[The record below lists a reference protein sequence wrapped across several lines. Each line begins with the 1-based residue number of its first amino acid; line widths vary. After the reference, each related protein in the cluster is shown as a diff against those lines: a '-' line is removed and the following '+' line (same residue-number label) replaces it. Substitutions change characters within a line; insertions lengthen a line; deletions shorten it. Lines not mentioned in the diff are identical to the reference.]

1 MSKLSMIIN
10 ERIEKF
16 DESITDLE
24 IDCYMSEL
32 PPLPKKLKSLKIT
45 IYSKLESSID
55 LPEELE
61 NLTLINKLKNTIY
74 YIRDLPLKLKTLTC
88 ANCRY
93 RGILPENLEELI
105 LNETNEFY
113 LKELF
118 SSIKKVN
125 IKKLHINRI
134 KFIEDF
140 SNFNKILLSLPNLE
154 ELVTKSS
161 EINNVKLS
169 SNVRLILLD

>member
-24 IDCYMSEL
+24 IDCYMTKL
-32 PPLPKKLKSLKIT
+32 PPLPKKLKSLKFT
-45 IYSKLESSID
+45 INSKLESSID

-61 NLTLINKLKNTIY
+61 ELTLINKLKGTVY
-74 YIRDLPLKLKTLTC
+74 YIRDLPPKLKTLTC

-93 RGILPENLEELI
+93 EGILPENLEELI
-105 LNETNEFY
+105 LNETNEFF
-113 LKELF
+113 LKKIF

-125 IKKLHINRI
+125 IKKLHIDRI
-134 KFIEDF
+134 KFVEDF
-140 SNFNKILLSLPNLE
+140 IDFDKIILLLPNLE
-154 ELVTKSS
+154 ELITKSS